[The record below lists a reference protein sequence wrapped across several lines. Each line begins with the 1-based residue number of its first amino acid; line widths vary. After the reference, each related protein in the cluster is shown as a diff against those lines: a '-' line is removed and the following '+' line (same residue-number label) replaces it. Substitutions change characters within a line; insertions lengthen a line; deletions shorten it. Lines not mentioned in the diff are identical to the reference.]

1 MQPPRRRLPTAL
13 VRGGLVL
20 AAGWTAALNT
30 AAVAGGSFATAGSA
44 AAVATSAALLVPRVP
59 WWAPPAVA
67 AAAAGWFGWP
77 FLFLLVI
84 AVVDLAGRRRV
95 AWAVGLGVAALAL
108 SAVVGGP
115 ATLWVPQQFGSPLV
129 LVLGIVVGL
138 WSGSRRRLITALE
151 QQVTQRDV
159 ERGLREEQARASERA
174 RIAAEMH
181 DVLAHRLS
189 LIALHTGVLEATS
202 NSLPPKVAERAALL
216 RTASTEALDDLR
228 SVLTVLREPDPT
240 EVEPPTTGDLD
251 ELVAAARAA
260 GQEVRLVVTG
270 EAALVPA
277 AHRLAVHRV
286 VREGLTN
293 VRKHAGG
300 ATSAVEV
307 TYGPPL
313 TTATVRSPLRSGS
326 ASPAADPGFG
336 IVGLRERVHAVG
348 GTLDVGARHGE
359 WVLGLHLPTP
369 EHRSAPG
376 TGAVVR

>member
-1 MQPPRRRLPTAL
+1 M
-13 VRGGLVL
+13 RGGLVL
-20 AAGWTAALNT
+20 VAGWTALINT
-30 AAVAGGSFATAGSA
+30 AAVSGGSFATAGSA
-44 AAVATSAALLVPRVP
+44 AAVATTAALLVPGVP
-59 WWAPPAVA
+59 WWAPPVVA

-84 AVVDLAGRRRV
+84 AVVDLASRRRV
-95 AWAVGLGVAALAL
+95 AWAVALGVAALTL
-108 SAVVGGP
+108 SALVGGP
-115 ATLWVPQQFGSPLV
+115 ATLWVPQQFGSPLF
-129 LVLGIVVGL
+129 LVLGVVVGL

-151 QQVTQRDV
+151 EQVAQRDV
-159 ERGLREEQARASERA
+159 ERSLREEQARASERA

-202 NSLPPKVAERAALL
+202 DSLPPKVAERAALL

-240 EVEPPTTGDLD
+240 DIQPPTTGDLD
-251 ELVAAARAA
+251 ELVGAARAA

-293 VRKHAGG
+293 VRKHADG
-300 ATSAVEV
+300 AAGVVEV

-313 TTATVRSPLRSGS
+313 TSATVRSPLSAGSGS
-326 ASPAADPGFG
+326 GATDPGYG

-348 GTLDVGARHGE
+348 GTLEVGAHDRE
-359 WVLGLHLPTP
+359 WVLGVTLPTP
-369 EHRSAPG
+369 VHRSAAPAG
-376 TGAVVR
+376 EPTR

>member
-1 MQPPRRRLPTAL
+1 M
-13 VRGGLVL
+13 RGGLVL
-20 AAGWTAALNT
+20 AAGWTAVVNT
-30 AAVAGGSFATAGSA
+30 AAVSGGSFATVGSA
-44 AAVATSAALLVPRVP
+44 AAVATTAALLVPGAP
-59 WWAPPAVA
+59 WWAPPVVA

-84 AVVDLAGRRRV
+84 AVVDLAARRRV
-95 AWAVGLGVAALAL
+95 AWAVVLGMAALTL
-108 SAVVGGP
+108 SALVGGS
-115 ATLWVPQQFGSPLV
+115 ATLWVPQQFGSPLF
-129 LVLGIVVGL
+129 LLLGVVVGL

-151 QQVTQRDV
+151 EQVAQRDV

-202 NSLPPKVAERAALL
+202 DSLPPKVAERAALL

-240 EVEPPTTGDLD
+240 DVEPPTTGDLD
-251 ELVAAARAA
+251 ELVGAARLA

-300 ATSAVEV
+300 AAGVVEV

-313 TTATVRSPLRSGS
+313 TTATVRSPLGTGPGS
-326 ASPAADPGFG
+326 AATDPGYG
-336 IVGLRERVHAVG
+336 IIGLRERVHAVG
-348 GTLDVGARHGE
+348 GTLEVGARDGE
-359 WVLGLHLPTP
+359 WVLGVTLPTP
-369 EHRSAPG
+369 ADRGAAPAWEA
-376 TGAVVR
+376 TR